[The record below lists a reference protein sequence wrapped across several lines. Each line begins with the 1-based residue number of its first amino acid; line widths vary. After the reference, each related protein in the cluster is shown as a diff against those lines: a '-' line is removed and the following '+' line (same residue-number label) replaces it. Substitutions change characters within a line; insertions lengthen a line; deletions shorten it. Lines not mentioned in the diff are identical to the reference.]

1 MLSGKS
7 LDDFRPLLTGGLM
20 AYQLPQ
26 GVVATPEWAIPPELG
41 GQQQAPTQQ
50 PGQQEEFVIP
60 QELMPMA
67 VQTMG
72 SENVAPKPS
81 PFSNLN
87 PQLQP

>member
-1 MLSGKS
+1 
-7 LDDFRPLLTGGLM
+7 LM
-20 AYQLPQ
+20 ADQLPQ
-26 GVVATPEWAIPPELG
+26 GVVATPEWTIPTELG
-41 GQQQAPTQQ
+41 GQPQQQAPTQQ

-72 SENVAPKPS
+72 AENVGPKPS
-81 PFSNLN
+81 PYSNLN